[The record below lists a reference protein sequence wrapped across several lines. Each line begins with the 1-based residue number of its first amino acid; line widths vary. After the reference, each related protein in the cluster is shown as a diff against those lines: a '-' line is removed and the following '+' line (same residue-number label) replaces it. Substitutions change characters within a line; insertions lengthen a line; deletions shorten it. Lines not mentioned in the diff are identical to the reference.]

1 MHQTLSANRAGVVF
15 DVLERLFDRFAPP
28 QAVAV
33 HTHIPDSVS
42 WRQEML
48 FGIVLDY
55 E

>member
-15 DVLERLFDRFAPP
+15 DVLERLFERSAPP

-33 HTHIPDSVS
+33 HTIPDSVS

-48 FGIVLDY
+48 SGIVLDY